1 MYPDIRT
8 LKGDH
13 RGTSEF
19 DCHRTVRVFRRVLG
33 ACQPLLGPSARTKLL
48 LVYHLW
54 YNQRHHHLGRR
65 HRRITI
71 LVHHEGYRITPARRR
86 HRSIPLMDSQ
96 KRVADGQ
103 RLTLGL
109 VLLLRP
115 VLTRSGTFF
124 TKKKKGI
131 GGIYSHTYQIPSQN
145 SEPSALNQRCA
156 SMAVLRQPQ

>member
-1 MYPDIRT
+1 
-8 LKGDH
+8 
-13 RGTSEF
+13 
-19 DCHRTVRVFRRVLG
+19 
-33 ACQPLLGPSARTKLL
+33 
-48 LVYHLW
+48 
-54 YNQRHHHLGRR
+54 
-65 HRRITI
+65 
-71 LVHHEGYRITPARRR
+71 
-86 HRSIPLMDSQ
+86 MDSQ